1 MIDTDSVLQIDL
13 ACPGMETNGAHTLN
27 VFLVKECENAPEL
40 RTWILQ
46 GVPGLPEAA
55 LIDASMI
62 LDPVIVHAAAGMALQ
77 QHISPTLSLKS
88 KTLHSELVFSLS
100 GSKHIGRS
108 LAKFGIKDDTTNL
121 LVAMFDA
128 SPEDLEKV
136 MSSMRGHVVVGE
148 DAIRKE
154 LESIC
159 DTQDVCKTYKISN
172 IELEIGNMTDAIL
185 SRIAA
190 RDCI

>member
-1 MIDTDSVLQIDL
+1 M
-13 ACPGMETNGAHTLN
+13 
-27 VFLVKECENAPEL
+27 
-40 RTWILQ
+40 
-46 GVPGLPEAA
+46 
-55 LIDASMI
+55 
-62 LDPVIVHAAAGMALQ
+62 
-77 QHISPTLSLKS
+77 
-88 KTLHSELVFSLS
+88 FSLS

-128 SPEDLEKV
+128 SPEDLKKV